1 MVSAVV
7 RNQHGSEGERS
18 LREEVRLTIRLSNF
32 PHIAAAF
39 GEDISTLAVS
49 RLRQLLT
56 ECAPG
61 EVEIAPLGSDAFT
74 ILSNDLSFFGMPQ
87 GHIRWLD
94 AFCTQ
99 ASGAPF
105 KVGSATLCMALHG
118 EWDAGKAGGAGSL
131 PRHGGHM
138 AGSGI
143 AWCATYRADMAI
155 VARVLT
161 AINQDSREWQL
172 DDGDVDC
179 LIVEWQPVCDAES
192 DFDALYY
199 QARLRM
205 IDRTGQKNDYGD
217 LPEILER
224 MGFIDHLDRYLVG
237 KVLDELEQ
245 DPDVSLGVQISA
257 LYAGQARWWNEIRA
271 RLAGDVGMA
280 ARLVIEINE
289 TAPFTDIAA
298 VSQFISQMLH
308 LRCKIELSG
317 FGRGSTSIRE
327 LVALSPTF
335 VKIDAMFLGG
345 GMRIEQD
352 EQMLVHLAGLCKS
365 LGATVI
371 ADGINNSA
379 QRHLAL
385 RAGIRWQQGDALARS
400 GISRRWRLKTS
411 SSCPTRLVTACHYA
425 GRDSQMNLQANI
437 SPQ

>member
-1 MVSAVV
+1 
-7 RNQHGSEGERS
+7 
-18 LREEVRLTIRLSNF
+18 
-32 PHIAAAF
+32 
-39 GEDISTLAVS
+39 
-49 RLRQLLT
+49 
-56 ECAPG
+56 
-61 EVEIAPLGSDAFT
+61 
-74 ILSNDLSFFGMPQ
+74 
-87 GHIRWLD
+87 
-94 AFCTQ
+94 
-99 ASGAPF
+99 
-105 KVGSATLCMALHG
+105 
-118 EWDAGKAGGAGSL
+118 
-131 PRHGGHM
+131 
-138 AGSGI
+138 
-143 AWCATYRADMAI
+143 
-155 VARVLT
+155 
-161 AINQDSREWQL
+161 
-172 DDGDVDC
+172 
-179 LIVEWQPVCDAES
+179 
-192 DFDALYY
+192 
-199 QARLRM
+199 
-205 IDRTGQKNDYGD
+205 
-217 LPEILER
+217 